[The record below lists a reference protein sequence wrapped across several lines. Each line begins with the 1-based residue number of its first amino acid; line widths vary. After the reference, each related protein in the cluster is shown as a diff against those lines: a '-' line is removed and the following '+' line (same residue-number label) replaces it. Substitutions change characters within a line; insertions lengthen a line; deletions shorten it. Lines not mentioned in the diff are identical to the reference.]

1 MIQAFDKLSN
11 TEIESMLRAPLI
23 ACILIAGAD
32 GHVDRKEIQ
41 KAIHHT
47 RKGAAKE
54 RTTLVDYFKLVEV
67 DFEDKLK
74 ILLQSLPV
82 DVDDRNRL
90 IVAELTTLNSILPK
104 LKNTFATEFYK
115 KMREL
120 AHQVAS
126 SSGGGMLGIGNK
138 VGDEEAQYVELPMLK
153 SPS

>member
-1 MIQAFDKLSN
+1 MITAFDKLSDI
-11 TEIESMLRAPLI
+11 EIEAMLRAPLI

-47 RKGAAKE
+47 RKSASKSKAS
-54 RTTLVDYFKLVEV
+54 LVEYFRLVEV

-74 ILLQSLPV
+74 IVMQSLPV
-82 DVDDRNRL
+82 EVTDRNHL
-90 IVAELTTLNSILPK
+90 IVDELTRLNAILPK
-104 LKNTFATEFYK
+104 LKNTFAAEFYV

-126 SSGGGMLGIGNK
+126 SSGGMLGLNK
-138 VGDEEAQYVELPMLK
+138 VGDEEAQYVELPMIK
-153 SPS
+153 NPA